1 MATTV
6 DTLLVRIEAD
16 LKDVNSKLAKFERNV
31 DNTQTRASRSFN
43 KIATVAKGVF
53 AAAIV
58 AQTARAGLALVN
70 FASGVEE
77 MQAKSSVVF
86 GEFTKSVRQ
95 ELESFG
101 DAVGRSTH
109 ELEGMAASVQDTFVP
124 LGFARGEAAQLSTQ
138 LTKLAVDVASFN
150 NASDTETM
158 RAFQSAIVGNH
169 ETVRRFG
176 IIITEATLQQ
186 ELYRM
191 GINKSTQEASNQEK
205 VQARLNLIMSGTT
218 DAQGDAARTAD
229 SFANRSKAL
238 SAALEE
244 LAVNVLTPLLPA
256 LSGIVGGLVDAT
268 NAMNGFLDAIGV
280 IDLDPI
286 ASKSEELAE
295 KQAALAKA
303 QENVAYWTRITNGE
317 FDGLFDPA
325 RLLGAKAIENGLA
338 NATEEVERLSAE
350 SQQAFAELQKLTGAD
365 QAQMGRPAPAKPSA
379 PEKDTRTV
387 DQTNKITEA
396 LDNQRFAAQQLKD
409 QLDGVSQSRLEANA
423 IAREM
428 KGITQEETDQLQF
441 LIDIE
446 NEYQK
451 LLNEKIDKEKD
462 DAEVKARGKKAIEDL
477 DKANQILAL
486 ETMPRLTEA
495 EKAFKQELIELGEIT
510 PEHRAELESLF
521 ATNQKLTKETKEIK
535 KAQDAHNKSVQAGVD
550 FVATFTEAEDV
561 LKETQLA
568 LNEAFAAGKINFDE
582 YQQGMKMLET
592 EMKRLDPMFKSV
604 EEAAQRAGDAIADS
618 LAEAV
623 VEGKLSMDTFQNIFK
638 QFVKELIAE
647 AIKTFIIKKILAM
660 FTGGFGGGG
669 SVGSG
674 SSSFGGDSFMAFAG
688 GGKIPARATGGPVLV
703 GERGPE
709 LFIPHSAGTIKNK
722 QDTKNMLQGGGA
734 PVNVYQTIQVDTGVS
749 QTVKTEMM
757 NMLPR
762 FKAETMQAVIDGKR
776 RGKAISKVFA

>member
-31 DNTQTRASRSFN
+31 DQTQTKASRSFG

-86 GEFTKSVRQ
+86 GEFTKSVRA

-150 NASDTETM
+150 NASDAETM

-205 VQARLNLIMSGTT
+205 VQARLNLIMAGTT
-218 DAQGDAARTAD
+218 DAHGDAARTSD

-238 SAALEE
+238 TAALEE
-244 LAVNVLTPLLPA
+244 LAVNVLTPMLPA

-286 ASKSEELAE
+286 ATQSEKLAE
-295 KQAALAKA
+295 KQAALAEA
-303 QENVAYWTRITNGE
+303 QEDLAYWTKVSNGE
-317 FDGLFDPA
+317 IDGLA
-325 RLLGAKAIENGLA
+325 RLAGPTLIKDRIEAAKEEIKKLGQ
-338 NATEEVERLSAE
+338 E
-350 SQQAFAELQKLTGAD
+350 SITAFAELQKLTGAD
-365 QAQMGRPAPAKPSA
+365 QASQGRPAPAKPA
-379 PEKDTRTV
+379 EGGG
-387 DQTNKITEA
+387 TE
-396 LDNQRFAAQQLKD
+396 
-409 QLDGVSQSRLEANA
+409 V
-423 IAREM
+423 
-428 KGITQEETDQLQF
+428 
-441 LIDIE
+441 
-446 NEYQK
+446 
-451 LLNEKIDKEKD
+451 
-462 DAEVKARGKKAIEDL
+462 
-477 DKANQILAL
+477 
-486 ETMPRLTEA
+486 
-495 EKAFKQELIELGEIT
+495 
-510 PEHRAELESLF
+510 
-521 ATNQKLTKETKEIK
+521 
-535 KAQDAHNKSVQAGVD
+535 NKSVIDARKKVQQTIDDLRNSNKLLQMEVDKVNPSLIEQESILQGLGEEGQKRADTILAEVMAQEQLNAQIDARNQAEREKKKADDEAAARQEQGVEHLKELELQNLLLTEKING
-550 FVATFTEAEDV
+550 ATEAQLRQIEASFQFGNLEDGVTEKIQAQIKEQDRLTRELAEYEKQISTAKSFVEQFDTGEKV
-561 LKETQLA
+561 LLETQRALNLALSEGSINSEQFAMAQEQLA
-568 LNEAFAAGKINFDE
+568 L
-582 YQQGMKMLET
+582 
-592 EMKRLDPMFKSV
+592 EMKRLDPMFKAT
-604 EEAAQRAGDAIADS
+604 EKAAQQAGDAIADS
-618 LAEAV
+618 LADAV
-623 VEGKLSMDTFQNIFK
+623 VEGKLSMDTFQDIFK
-638 QFVKELIAE
+638 NFIKTIIAE
-647 AIKTFIIKKILAM
+647 AIKTFVIKKIM
-660 FTGGFGGGG
+660 SFVFGGFGGGG
-669 SVGSG
+669 SVGQGANSYIPAG
-674 SSSFGGDSFMAFAG
+674 LAG
-688 GGKIPARATGGPVLV
+688 GGNITRRATGGPVLV

-709 LFIPHSAGTIKNK
+709 LFVPHSAGVIKNK
-722 QDTKNMLQGGGA
+722 MDTKNLMQGGGSD
-734 PVNVYQTIQVDTGVS
+734 VNVYQTINVDAGVS

-762 FKAETMQAVIDGKR
+762 FKAETIQAVVDGKR
-776 RGKAISKVFA
+776 RGKAGISKVFA